1 MLRRRQRQTP
11 SGAAVDNG
19 EAQVASPETAVQH
32 IDLDYPVNPRPRFG
46 HGSPPHRELAAI
58 IGAGRETY
66 RGRAHRILEQRD
78 SLRKI
83 AVHDAAPDEPRWVN
97 GFLPGLDGA
106 ALYSL
111 IASDA
116 PATYLEVGSG
126 NSTLFARRAVRDHAV
141 STRIVS
147 IDPMPR
153 AEIDAIC
160 DEVIRRPLEDVDL
173 SVFDDLR
180 AGDVVFVD
188 NSHRVF
194 TNSDATVVF
203 LEVLPRLVPGVH
215 LHVHDIFL
223 PEDYPAAWNDR
234 FYSEQYLLAA
244 FLLGGSERAVTEF
257 PAWYVTN
264 DEELSAM
271 LAPLWDDPSLADV
284 ERHGNSYWMRTV
296 APSQ

>member
-1 MLRRRQRQTP
+1 MLRRRPPASTDHATAPSEPAGSDEPYVAQRI
-11 SGAAVDNG
+11 A
-19 EAQVASPETAVQH
+19 
-32 IDLDYPVNPRPRFG
+32 LDYPVAPRPRFG
-46 HGSPPHRELAAI
+46 HGSPPHPELTKI
-58 IGAGRETY
+58 LGEGRERY
-66 RGRAHRILEQRD
+66 RERLHEILELHKD
-78 SLRKI
+78 LRQI
-83 AVHDAAPDEPRWVN
+83 ALHDGGSPDEPTWVN
-97 GFLPGLDGA
+97 GYLPGLDGA

-111 IASDA
+111 LVHRP

-126 NSTLFARRAVRDHAV
+126 NSTRFARRAIRDHGT
-141 STRIVS
+141 STRILS

-160 DEVIRRPLEDVDL
+160 DEVIRSPLEETDL
-173 SVFDDLR
+173 SVFDRLV

-203 LEVLPRLVPGVH
+203 LEVLPRLPRGVY

-244 FLLGGSERAVTEF
+244 FLLGGSAGAVTEL
-257 PAWYVTN
+257 PAWYVAN
-264 DEELSAM
+264 DDDLSSV
-271 LAPLWDDPSLADV
+271 LAPLWDDPALEGA
-284 ERHGNSYWMRTV
+284 ERHGNSYWLKTV
-296 APSQ
+296 